1 MSSDDNRK
9 TIYQV
14 IAGVLIFVLFA
25 SIIPLMIAGA
35 YDVPSNDDYS
45 FSADAHVAYVNTG
58 SVLQAICEACRQA
71 VTSYWTWQGTYSAI
85 FLMALQPA
93 VFGLHC
99 YRATPIIMLFGL
111 IIGIFSL
118 MLSLFDHVF
127 RLEKTAGL
135 SAAAVAS
142 MLCIQMMPSP
152 AEGLYWYNGA
162 IYYTFFH
169 GIAMLSFALLVLF
182 VARGG
187 KGKLAGLIVLELFL
201 AGGNYTTALC
211 SAIIWASTIL
221 LLILRKNRK
230 WKILLVPFCFFL
242 AGFAVNIC
250 APGNAV
256 RQEQMIHIPNVF
268 GDILASFRDGIR
280 FGVKW
285 FQYPLLGAAV
295 FLFFL
300 FWSYLGEC
308 EFSFSMPAIVTIYSF
323 CLFSALFCPPEYAMG
338 SSGPLR
344 LKDIQ
349 YYSYIILVLLNVFYW
364 TGWIHK
370 KSKRSFSRKSGNVFI
385 IASGCLCMLLCL
397 IYLKTGAYTSFEAVG
412 LLRSGEAK
420 IYYQAAE
427 SRLAVLEDPNIVD
440 AEIQPYPCTPFLI
453 YHGDVTADPKHY
465 VNESVA
471 AFYGKTSVVLKTG
484 E

>member
-1 MSSDDNRK
+1 MCSADNRK

-14 IAGVLIFVLFA
+14 LAGILLAVLFA
-25 SIIPLMIAGA
+25 SIIPLVMAGA

-45 FSADAHVAYVNTG
+45 FAADAHVAYVNTG
-58 SVLQAICEACRQA
+58 SVLQAIREAFRQA

-99 YRATPIIMLFGL
+99 YRVTPIIMLLGL

-118 MLSLFDHVF
+118 ILSLFDHVF
-127 RLEKTAGL
+127 HLKKTVGL
-135 SAAAVAS
+135 STAAVAS

-182 VARGG
+182 ISRGG
-187 KGKLAGLIVLELFL
+187 TGKLAGLIVLELFL

-211 SAIIWASTIL
+211 SAIIWLSTIL
-221 LLILRKNRK
+221 LLVLRKNRK
-230 WKILLVPFCFFL
+230 WKILLIPFCLFL
-242 AGFAVNIC
+242 IGFAANII

-256 RQEQMIHIPNVF
+256 RQGQMIHTPNVF

-285 FQYPLLGAAV
+285 FQYPLLGAAI

-300 FWSYLGEC
+300 FWPYLEEC

-370 KSKRSFSRKSGNVFI
+370 KSKRPVSGKRGNMLI
-385 IASGCLCMLLCL
+385 IVSGCLCMLLCMF
-397 IYLKTGAYTSFEAVG
+397 YLKTGAYTSFEAIG
-412 LLRSGEAK
+412 LLRSDEGKA
-420 IYYQAAE
+420 YYDAAE
-427 SRLAVLEDPNIVD
+427 SRLEILEDPNILD
-440 AEIQPYPCTPFLI
+440 AEIQPYPCTPYLI
-453 YHGDVTADPKHY
+453 YHGDVTTDPKHY

-471 AFYGKTSVVLKTG
+471 AFYGKTSVVLKII

>member
-1 MSSDDNRK
+1 MCSADNRK
-9 TIYQV
+9 TICQV
-14 IAGVLIFVLFA
+14 LAGVLLVVLFA
-25 SIIPLMIAGA
+25 SIIPLIIAGA

-45 FSADAHVAYVNTG
+45 FAADAHVVYVNTG
-58 SVLQAICEACRQA
+58 SIWKSVQAAYRQA

-93 VFGLHC
+93 VFGLQC
-99 YRATPIIMLFGL
+99 YRATPIIMLLGL

-118 MLSLFDHVF
+118 MLSLFDCVF
-127 RLEKTAGL
+127 HLRKSVGVCT
-135 SAAAVAS
+135 AAVIS

-162 IYYTFFH
+162 VYYTFFH
-169 GIAMLSFALLVLF
+169 GIAMLSFALLILF
-182 VARGG
+182 VSRGG
-187 KGKLAGLIVLELFL
+187 KGKLALLVLLELFV

-211 SAIIWASTIL
+211 NAIIWASIIF
-221 LLILRKNRK
+221 LLILRKNRT
-230 WKILLVPFCFFL
+230 WKKLAIPFCFFL
-242 AGFAVNIC
+242 AGFAVNIL

-256 RQEQMIHIPNVF
+256 RQGQMAHIPSVF
-268 GDILASFRDGIR
+268 GDILASFRDGIH

-285 FQYPLLGAAV
+285 FQYPLLGAAI

-300 FWSYLGEC
+300 FWSCLGEC
-308 EFSFSMPAIVTIYSF
+308 EFSFPMPGIVTMYSF

-349 YYSYIILVLLNVFYW
+349 YYSYIILVILNVFYW
-364 TGWIHK
+364 TGWIYG
-370 KSKRSFSRKSGNVFI
+370 KSKRPFSEKKGRVLI
-385 IASGCLCMLLCL
+385 IVSGCLCMLLCL
-397 IYLKTGAYTSFEAVG
+397 IHLKTGAYTTFEAIG

-420 IYYQAAE
+420 TYYRAAE
-427 SRLAVLEDPNIVD
+427 SRLVILEDPNILD
-440 AEIQPYPCTPFLI
+440 AELQPYPCTPFLI
-453 YHGDVTADPKHY
+453 YHGDVTTDPKHY

-471 AFYGKTSVVLKTG
+471 AFYGKTSVVLKSI